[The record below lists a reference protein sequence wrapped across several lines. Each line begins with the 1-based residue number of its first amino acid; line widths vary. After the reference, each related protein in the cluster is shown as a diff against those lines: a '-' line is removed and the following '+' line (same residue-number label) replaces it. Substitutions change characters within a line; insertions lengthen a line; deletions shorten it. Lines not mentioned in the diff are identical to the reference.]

1 MEPNLYDSHNPT
13 SNQTVNKCLQNLR
26 STVKSLR
33 NIPPG
38 TEVYFRG
45 HKFTQYL
52 GTAIGSER
60 IIKYLSGDSVA
71 YHIADF
77 QQAKQEI
84 AEEAKTLHKFIEQHK
99 NIPED
104 GDVAKSQYYIEVI
117 DLKTELRRLLD
128 EYHELK
134 KEDFGLENFRK
145 LLESEITEQWNGVT
159 YFASKVVTQEDIDQ
173 WIQAYEKGKLT
184 EDSIQHESNLER
196 KRIMAKILMVGTAR
210 KAGLLSEIIGEID
223 KLFQIAYG

>member
-1 MEPNLYDSHNPT
+1 MEPVFYDSHNPT
-13 SNQTVNKCLQNLR
+13 SDRSVNKCLQNLR

-77 QQAKQEI
+77 QKAKQEI
-84 AEEAKTLHKFIEQHK
+84 AEEIKTLHKFIEQHK
-99 NIPED
+99 NLPED

-117 DLKTELRRLLD
+117 DLKTELRRLSE
-128 EYHELK
+128 EYIRLK
-134 KEDFGLENFRK
+134 KEGFGLENFQN
-145 LLESEITEQWNGVT
+145 LLKSEITEQWNGVT

-173 WIQAYEKGKLT
+173 CIQDYEKGVLT
-184 EDSIQHESNLER
+184 EESIQHASSLER
-196 KRIMAKILMVGTAR
+196 KRIIAKILMVGTAR

-223 KLFQIAYG
+223 KLSQLVYG